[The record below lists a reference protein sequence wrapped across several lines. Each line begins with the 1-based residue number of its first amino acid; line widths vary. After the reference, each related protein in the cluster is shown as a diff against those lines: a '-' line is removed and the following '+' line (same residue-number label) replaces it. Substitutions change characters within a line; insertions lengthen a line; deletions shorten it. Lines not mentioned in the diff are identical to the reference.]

1 MKKFLLLF
9 VSVTTAYVSNAQYP
23 TTVIASGNCAP
34 FARFTNSDEGF
45 SSASIYSDANDVSFN
60 WNSILGAEVET
71 SGLSTRNAS
80 LISPVF
86 TNVQTGQV
94 TLGFRY
100 IAPAGTEYRVR
111 IISGIINPPVEV
123 LATSAN
129 GPVYM
134 VLPNTAGNLCLT
146 LADQDLTIG
155 KAIRVEVTF
164 RVVGHPGENIL
175 FDDFALTSQGGPLP
189 VTFSGFVAR
198 KNADESLQLLWN
210 VDEEI
215 NVKGYYVE
223 SSTDGVN
230 FTNAGYVA
238 ASNQDIYALNYTDK
252 LNQTM
257 YFRIRNI
264 DFDGKSKYT
273 PIIKVY
279 GNNAAASSLLEI
291 YPVPANDMITI
302 AHNKS
307 AEKAIIAL
315 YTTSGKIVL
324 HKNVQLNTYQ
334 TQLNIGTLPSGMY
347 LVKYDDGTG
356 TMQSKVI
363 YKN

>member
-9 VSVTTAYVSNAQYP
+9 VSINAAYVSNAQYP
-23 TTVIASGNCAP
+23 TIVIASGNCAP
-34 FARFTNSDEGF
+34 FASFTNSDEGF
-45 SSASIYSDANDVSFN
+45 SSSSIYSDANDVSFS
-60 WNSILGAEVET
+60 WNSILGAELES

-80 LISPVF
+80 LISPVY
-86 TNVQTGQV
+86 TNVQAGQL
-94 TLGFRY
+94 TFGFRY
-100 IAPAGTEYRVR
+100 VVPAGTEYRVR
-111 IISGIINPPVEV
+111 IISGIINPPLEV
-123 LATSAN
+123 LATTAN
-129 GPVYM
+129 GPVYT
-134 VLPNTAGNLCLT
+134 VLPNTVGNLCLT
-146 LADQDLTIG
+146 LADQDLTVG
-155 KAIRVEVTF
+155 KAIRVELTF

-189 VTFSGFVAR
+189 VTFTGFVAR

-210 VDEEI
+210 VGEEV

-223 SSTDGVN
+223 SSTDGAN
-230 FTNAGYVA
+230 FSNAGYVA
-238 ASNQDIYALNYTDK
+238 ASNKDIYTLNYLDK

-257 YFRIRNI
+257 YFRVRNI

-279 GNNAAASSLLEI
+279 GKNAAALAVLEI
-291 YPVPANDMITI
+291 YPVPSNDMITI
-302 AHNKS
+302 QHNKS
-307 AEKAIIAL
+307 AEKAILTL
-315 YTTSGKIVL
+315 YTTNGKIVL

-334 TQLNIGTLPSGMY
+334 TQVNIGMLPSGTY